1 MMAASRATIPMMSIA
16 REVCTPSPLPPFLS
30 SLSHRTDRGIQRQNE
45 KRNSLLPVFVTS
57 DRRRKR
63 RRRRRAGKGEKR
75 RLTPRSPASSPASG
89 RFISEVFKR
98 RGSSRTTRTER
109 RTDGRTAEEED
120 QK

>member
-16 REVCTPSPLPPFLS
+16 REVCTPFPLPPFLS

-63 RRRRRAGKGEKR
+63 RRRRAGWQGREEK
-75 RLTPRSPASSPASG
+75 
-89 RFISEVFKR
+89 
-98 RGSSRTTRTER
+98 
-109 RTDGRTAEEED
+109 TDSALPSLG
-120 QK
+120 QIHI

>member
-63 RRRRRAGKGEKR
+63 RRGRAGWQGREEK
-75 RLTPRSPASSPASG
+75 
-89 RFISEVFKR
+89 
-98 RGSSRTTRTER
+98 
-109 RTDGRTAEEED
+109 TDSALPSLLPSLG
-120 QK
+120 QIHI